1 MRGHLAAQIDPLGLN
16 NMDREK
22 AKKMIIRSVTV
33 DQKVLFLSLRDA
45 TNVTIGPL
53 PLVLVSGVLVRCLE
67 GPYSSQLISKASL
80 SNHVGSKRFRTSSPS
95 LESHS

>member
-33 DQKVLFLSLRDA
+33 DQKVPFLSLSDA
-45 TNVTIGPL
+45 TCVAIGPL
-53 PLVLVSGVLVRCLE
+53 PLVLVSGVLVRKALT
-67 GPYSSQLISKASL
+67 PASSLSKASL
-80 SNHVGSKRFRTSSPS
+80 SD
-95 LESHS
+95 L